1 MYRLFNGRRI
11 EPLCCYK
18 IKKIPQKKINEKIKH
33 NNTVSFFLYRVNAQD
48 KLYSKEAK
56 ISFYSKTAMENIDA
70 VNNKGLCFW
79 NTVTGEL
86 EFSVLIKGFQFN
98 SALMQEHFNENYM
111 ESDKF
116 PKAVFKGVLVVATS
130 FSLQANGTYNVSAEG
145 MLTIH
150 GVSKKISVPVNI
162 TSKNGR
168 FSASTNFRVLVKDY
182 NISIPAVVADKI
194 DKQISISVS
203 APAFKKL

>member
-1 MYRLFNGRRI
+1 
-11 EPLCCYK
+11 
-18 IKKIPQKKINEKIKH
+18 
-33 NNTVSFFLYRVNAQD
+33 
-48 KLYSKEAK
+48 LYSKEAK